1 MHISTPWGGNKNS
14 HEGGIPLTQPKRG
27 RHMKE
32 KDYVFEMRKKDD
44 DPRLIIKGDELCV
57 DDATA
62 LTVLSD
68 YVRKAQS
75 IANILACDMCVCMF
89 TDGGCDGLD
98 IALILSPEEEQ

>member
-1 MHISTPWGGNKNS
+1 
-14 HEGGIPLTQPKRG
+14 
-27 RHMKE
+27 MKE

-62 LTVLSD
+62 LTILSD
-68 YVRKAQS
+68 YVRKAQA
-75 IANILACDMCVCMF
+75 IANILACDMCVSMF

>member
-1 MHISTPWGGNKNS
+1 MHISTPWGGNKNT
-14 HEGGIPLTQPKRG
+14 HEGGQPLTQPKRG